1 MADDQANQLIDLIY
15 DSALNPT
22 KWTALLNALAEFV
35 DYIEKQPDAMSSEER
50 ILSVLP
56 QLSDNED
63 KASISSTLKSITSL
77 NQESFFP
84 SLKDANDVLIGHF
97 IRALQIAKKL
107 VDADEQH
114 NVVLSLLDN
123 MPLALILVDAQ
134 AHIIETNALANEM
147 LMSNND
153 LHVNKKVLSVSK
165 EHNALLLKT
174 IAKMS
179 KHDADLTNGQPIS
192 INDNELDN
200 KFMLFVTP
208 LKRLDTEQKAS
219 VAIFISQHK
228 NHPFTIPEI
237 FVTKYELTKQELKIT
252 ELLVKGSSIKDISN
266 KIVLSE
272 HTVRSHVKSVLRKT
286 NTSRQAELVSLVY
299 NSMGD
304 FSSAFPNQ
312 TSGKRTTLLNKKEFI
327 KKDYLILTLKDGRHL
342 AYAEYGN
349 TSGEPIFYFHSVLG
363 SRLEVAI
370 NAKEILEQHSARLII
385 IDRPG
390 YGASDPN
397 SKNNFLNWIDDL
409 EELADHLKIDKFS
422 TLGYAMGGVYTLAA
436 AYKIP
441 HRLKSNAMVSRGL
454 PPSSSEDFNKMVPL
468 YRMNNRIAKYA
479 PKILPFLTSIS
490 MKGILS
496 DPDGFY
502 RQLDNHVC
510 RTDLD
515 IMQQEN
521 YKKTFSSSIKEAF
534 RQGGKANAAEVIQ
547 LMHDWQFDIRDITL
561 PIDIWHGSEDRQVPC
576 VLGER
581 AAELMTNTRLFIKP
595 DQGHYMIFSNFSEI
609 LSKLLS
615 VQTNKS

>member
-454 PPSSSEDFNKMVPL
+454 PPSSSEDFNKW
-468 YRMNNRIAKYA
+468 Y
-479 PKILPFLTSIS
+479 
-490 MKGILS
+490 
-496 DPDGFY
+496 
-502 RQLDNHVC
+502 
-510 RTDLD
+510 
-515 IMQQEN
+515 
-521 YKKTFSSSIKEAF
+521 
-534 RQGGKANAAEVIQ
+534 
-547 LMHDWQFDIRDITL
+547 
-561 PIDIWHGSEDRQVPC
+561 PC
-576 VLGER
+576 IE
-581 AAELMTNTRLFIKP
+581 
-595 DQGHYMIFSNFSEI
+595 
-609 LSKLLS
+609 
-615 VQTNKS
+615 

>member
-1 MADDQANQLIDLIY
+1 MYDCLIINHLHKGKMADDQANQLIDLIY

-228 NHPFTIPEI
+228 TI
-237 FVTKYELTKQELKIT
+237 L
-252 ELLVKGSSIKDISN
+252 
-266 KIVLSE
+266 
-272 HTVRSHVKSVLRKT
+272 
-286 NTSRQAELVSLVY
+286 
-299 NSMGD
+299 
-304 FSSAFPNQ
+304 
-312 TSGKRTTLLNKKEFI
+312 
-327 KKDYLILTLKDGRHL
+327 
-342 AYAEYGN
+342 
-349 TSGEPIFYFHSVLG
+349 
-363 SRLEVAI
+363 
-370 NAKEILEQHSARLII
+370 
-385 IDRPG
+385 
-390 YGASDPN
+390 
-397 SKNNFLNWIDDL
+397 
-409 EELADHLKIDKFS
+409 
-422 TLGYAMGGVYTLAA
+422 
-436 AYKIP
+436 
-441 HRLKSNAMVSRGL
+441 
-454 PPSSSEDFNKMVPL
+454 
-468 YRMNNRIAKYA
+468 
-479 PKILPFLTSIS
+479 
-490 MKGILS
+490 
-496 DPDGFY
+496 
-502 RQLDNHVC
+502 
-510 RTDLD
+510 
-515 IMQQEN
+515 
-521 YKKTFSSSIKEAF
+521 
-534 RQGGKANAAEVIQ
+534 
-547 LMHDWQFDIRDITL
+547 
-561 PIDIWHGSEDRQVPC
+561 
-576 VLGER
+576 
-581 AAELMTNTRLFIKP
+581 
-595 DQGHYMIFSNFSEI
+595 
-609 LSKLLS
+609 LLS
-615 VQTNKS
+615 LKYL